1 MSKRFTVGAICVAV
15 LSLAGWALAQQDQ
28 PVPKKAEAE
37 GARFMVAPA
46 GSSAVLLETATG
58 KTWVLH
64 QSSGGPSCWI
74 PAIRLERQEDF
85 QAWQEKERE
94 KQEIERKKQIERIS
108 VPKK

>member
-15 LSLAGWALAQQDQ
+15 LSLTGWSLAQQGQ

-37 GARFMVAPA
+37 GTRFMVAPA
-46 GSSAVLLETATG
+46 GSSAVLLETTTG

-64 QSSGGPSCWI
+64 PSSDGPSFWL
-74 PAIRLERQEDF
+74 PAIRFERHEDLK
-85 QAWQEKERE
+85 AWQEKERE
-94 KQEIERKKQIERIS
+94 KQEIERKKEIERVS